1 MAVPSPRMI
10 GKGWTQNMKKLKIG
24 IAGVPGLPTV
34 MGFRTLED
42 TGISALCD
50 PNSHMK

>member
-1 MAVPSPRMI
+1 
-10 GKGWTQNMKKLKIG
+10 MKKLKIG

-42 TGISALCD
+42 AGISALCD
-50 PNSHMK
+50 PNSHMKWQPMSDMNRYLPEL

>member
-1 MAVPSPRMI
+1 MDTEYEEAE
-10 GKGWTQNMKKLKIG
+10 LG

-42 TGISALCD
+42 VEISALCD